1 MRPRSSILLI
11 AICLFAV
18 AACDQG
24 TTVSVKNDSDRT
36 FVAQV
41 GADAL
46 LIVPP
51 KQHLTVAVIG
61 FKATVPEIQLLGADC
76 APVGK
81 PRHDGGTFTISAQG
95 TVSFS
100 NEISGPPEVNAEESS
115 FCAGAI
121 PGPSPVPSPVP
132 SDPGPS

>member
-18 AACDQG
+18 AGCDQG

-61 FKATVPEIQLLGADC
+61 FKATVPEVQLLGADPRAGRQ
-76 APVGK
+76 AP
-81 PRHDGGTFTISAQG
+81 PRRRHFTINGSG
-95 TVSFS
+95 TVTFRTRSRVRVRS
-100 NEISGPPEVNAEESS
+100 RGHPVSAPA
-115 FCAGAI
+115 
-121 PGPSPVPSPVP
+121 PSPFLTRPVPVP

>member
-18 AACDQG
+18 AGCDQG
-24 TTVSVKNDSDRT
+24 TTVSVRNDSDRT
-36 FVAQV
+36 FVAQI
-41 GADAL
+41 GEDAF

-61 FKATVPEIQLLGADC
+61 FKATVPEVQLLGADC

-81 PRHDGGTFTISAQG
+81 PRHDGGTFTINGSG
-95 TVSFS
+95 TVTFS
-100 NEISGPPEVNAEESS
+100 NEISGPREVTAEASS
-115 FCAGAI
+115 FCAGAV
-121 PGPSPVPSPVP
+121 PNSSPAPSPVP